1 MNLNIII
8 PGDTT
13 YDKWNNRGVNLR
25 WKGHPSGIIPV
36 ATTDELKEALQF
48 AVDNNKRVVVRGGGH
63 CLENFVADPAVE
75 MVIDISRMKGIRYDE
90 EMNAIE
96 VTAGSTLGE
105 VLEALD
111 RRWGILLPAG
121 QHPAIGIGGHI
132 SGGAFG
138 FLHRQHGL
146 AVDYLYAVEILW
158 VNNERQVEKAIAT
171 REENDPNR
179 ELWWAHTGGGTGNFG
194 IVTRYWFRAAGVKER
209 NPSLLLPASPEV
221 LETMEME
228 WDWEQIDER
237 VFKQLLD
244 NFGEWSKTH
253 SGADTQAGNL
263 FATLYLLNKV
273 TGKIMLK
280 AVLSDCPEE
289 IAEEFAAT
297 ISANLG
303 ITGRATRKPMRWL
316 EFALQPFPDIFVE
329 QRVSFKVK
337 DALLRSP
344 YTPAQAG
351 IIYRYLTTHS
361 DVPGGAV
368 GVATFGGKMNAVA
381 KDATAFPQRDSIM
394 ATACNTGWMDPA
406 DEAKSLAWARGLYQ
420 ELFAETGGLPVPGG
434 QAGGCLIAHPDADLA
449 DKQFNKSGVPWHVFY
464 YQDNYER
471 LRHIKG
477 KWDPLG
483 IFRHALSVEGV

>member
-1 MNLNIII
+1 MNISIIT
-8 PGDTT
+8 PADAR
-13 YDKWNNRGVNLR
+13 YEEWNSRGVNLR

-36 ATTDELKEALQF
+36 ATTDELKEALQY
-48 AVDNNKRVVVRGGGH
+48 AVNNNKRVVVRGGGH

-75 MVIDISRMKGIRYDE
+75 TVIDISPMKGIRYDE

-105 VLEALD
+105 VLETLD
-111 RRWGILLPAG
+111 RQWGILLPAG

-146 AVDYLYAVEILW
+146 AADYLYAVEILW
-158 VNNERQVEKAIAT
+158 VNNERQVEKVIAT
-171 REENDPNR
+171 REEDDPNR

-194 IVTRYWFRAAGVKER
+194 IVTRYWFRAAGVNER
-209 NPSLLLPASPEV
+209 DPSLLLPKSPEV

-228 WDWEQIDER
+228 WNWEEIDER
-237 VFKQLLD
+237 VLKQLLD

-253 SGADTQAGNL
+253 SGANTEAGNL

-303 ITGRATRKPMRWL
+303 ITGRAIRKPMRWL

-329 QRVSFKVK
+329 QRAAFKVK
-337 DALLRSP
+337 DALLRAP

-381 KDATAFPQRDSIM
+381 PDATAFPQRDSIM
-394 ATACNTGWMDPA
+394 ATACNVGWMDPA
-406 DEAKSLAWARGLYQ
+406 DEAKSLAWARGIYQ

-449 DKQFNKSGVPWHVFY
+449 DAQFNKSGVPWPVFY
-464 YQDNYER
+464 YQNNYER
-471 LRHIKG
+471 LQRVKG

-483 IFRHALSVEGV
+483 IFRHALSVESL

>member
-1 MNLNIII
+1 MNINIIT
-8 PGDTT
+8 PADAQ
-13 YDKWNNRGVNLR
+13 YEEWNSRGVNLR
-25 WKGHPSGIIPV
+25 WKGHPSGIIPI
-36 ATTDELKEALQF
+36 ATADELKEALQY
-48 AVDNNKRVVVRGGGH
+48 AVDHNKRVVVRGGGH
-63 CLENFVADPAVE
+63 CLENFVVDPAVE
-75 MVIDISRMKGIRYDE
+75 IVIDISRMKGIRYDE

-96 VTAGSTLGE
+96 VAAGSTLGE
-105 VLEALD
+105 VLETLD
-111 RRWGILLPAG
+111 DQWGILLPAG

-146 AVDYLYAVEILW
+146 AADYLQAVEILW
-158 VNNERQVEKAIAT
+158 VNNERQVEKVIAT

-194 IVTRYWFRAAGVKER
+194 IVTRYWFRAAGVKE
-209 NPSLLLPASPEV
+209 NDPTLLLPKSPEV

-244 NFGEWSKTH
+244 NFGEWSKMH
-253 SGADTQAGNL
+253 SGAHTEAGNL

-289 IAEEFAAT
+289 IAEEFAAM

-303 ITGRATRKPMRWL
+303 ITGRAIRKPMRWL

-329 QRVSFKVK
+329 QRAAFKVK
-337 DALLRSP
+337 DALLRAP

-351 IIYRYLTTHS
+351 IIYRYLTTHN

-381 KDATAFPQRDSIM
+381 PDATAFPQRDSIM
-394 ATACNTGWMDPA
+394 ATACNAGWMDPA
-406 DEAKSLAWARGLYQ
+406 DEAKSLAWARSLYQ
-420 ELFAETGGLPVPGG
+420 ELFAGTGGLPVPGG

-449 DKQFNKSGVPWHVFY
+449 DEQFNKSGVPWHVFY
-464 YQDNYER
+464 YLDNYQR
-471 LRHIKG
+471 LQRVKR

-483 IFRHALSVEGV
+483 IFRHVLSVEGA

>member
-1 MNLNIII
+1 MNLNIIM
-8 PGDTT
+8 PGNTT
-13 YDKWNNRGVNLR
+13 YDKWNSRGVNLR

-36 ATTDELKEALQF
+36 ATTDELKEALQY

-253 SGADTQAGNL
+253 SGADTEAGNL

-303 ITGRATRKPMRWL
+303 ITGRAIRKPMRWL

-329 QRVSFKVK
+329 QRVAFKVK
-337 DALLRSP
+337 DALLRTP
-344 YTPAQAG
+344 YTPAQTG
-351 IIYRYLTTHS
+351 IIYRYLTTHH

-394 ATACNTGWMDPA
+394 ATACNVGWMDPA

-449 DKQFNKSGVPWHVFY
+449 DEQFNKSGVPWHVFY
-464 YQDNYER
+464 YQDNYKR
-471 LRHIKG
+471 LQRIKT